1 MMNISFF
8 ISFSIIN
15 IFIIIIMKVY
25 DYRLG
30 RLGNALFR
38 YFASTLFII
47 LYKSERTYN
56 KSECNATFGD
66 AEFINWMGYILDNK
80 YPVIDKFYNFSFY
93 GFYQHDMIFRKF
105 KKELIEHMKN
115 NPNDLL
121 YTDGN
126 DANYSHYRYNVQ
138 SYKVSE
144 IMNTCDKY
152 YDIVVH
158 IRLEDFIEN
167 NNVIHPES
175 LKNILDKI
183 NNNICF
189 VVNTPKQEIETL
201 YINYFKNLYSITL
214 ESNDIITDFQIMKNA
229 KTLICSC
236 STISWLAAFLSET
249 VETVY
254 FPNNNNNQ
262 SHETFKQPIDNTILY
277 EIKKCN
283 FQELE
288 NFLKPQVKK
297 DPYCASNCKKEPI
310 MTRLLDY
317 LSGIENGF
325 YIEAGAFDGIVQS
338 NTKFL
343 EEEYN
348 WTGILVEPSIV
359 FNDLKKNR
367 PFNILIN
374 KCLVSNEYKD
384 NKINGYFNQ
393 GLMSGINNFNNS
405 KDDKI
410 VQVECETL
418 TSILDRLEIKKIDF
432 FSLDV
437 EGYEKSVL
445 EGLDLKKYRPTYIL
459 IEIFENN
466 RQLVF
471 NYMIENHYI
480 FLENITNYNRFDN
493 PGWSGDHNDYLFKA
507 L

>member
-1 MMNISFF
+1 
-8 ISFSIIN
+8 
-15 IFIIIIMKVY
+15 
-25 DYRLG
+25 
-30 RLGNALFR
+30 
-38 YFASTLFII
+38 
-47 LYKSERTYN
+47 
-56 KSECNATFGD
+56 
-66 AEFINWMGYILDNK
+66 
-80 YPVIDKFYNFSFY
+80 
-93 GFYQHDMIFRKF
+93 
-105 KKELIEHMKN
+105 
-115 NPNDLL
+115 
-121 YTDGN
+121 
-126 DANYSHYRYNVQ
+126 
-138 SYKVSE
+138 
-144 IMNTCDKY
+144 
-152 YDIVVH
+152 
-158 IRLEDFIEN
+158 
-167 NNVIHPES
+167 
-175 LKNILDKI
+175 
-183 NNNICF
+183 
-189 VVNTPKQEIETL
+189 
-201 YINYFKNLYSITL
+201 
-214 ESNDIITDFQIMKNA
+214 MKNA

-277 EIKKCN
+277 EIKKCSL
-283 FQELE
+283 QELE

-297 DPYCASNCKKEPI
+297 DPYCAINCKKEPI

-405 KDDKI
+405 EDDKI

-418 TSILDRLEIKKIDF
+418 TNILDRLEIKKIDF

-437 EGYEKSVL
+437 EGYEKNVL
-445 EGLDLKKYRPTYIL
+445 EGLDFKKYRPTYIL